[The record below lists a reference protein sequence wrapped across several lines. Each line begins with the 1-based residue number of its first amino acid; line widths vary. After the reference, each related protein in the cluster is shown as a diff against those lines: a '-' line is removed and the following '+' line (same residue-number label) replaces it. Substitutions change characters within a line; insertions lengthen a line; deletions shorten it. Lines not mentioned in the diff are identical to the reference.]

1 MQPHSASF
9 GNVAESRGGLVS
21 NPMTGTSLAIPA
33 AALKTARR
41 RAILCVL
48 GASAAFALSAALVK
62 SIGTGIPTIEIVLF
76 RSLVAFAV
84 IVPLL
89 LRHGGWRALKT
100 TRPLSHALR
109 TTYGFLGMVTSFYG
123 YRMLPLAMVTAL
135 GFAMPLF
142 LTVLSVPL
150 LGERVGWRRATAIL
164 VGFAGVVVMVR
175 PWPDGSGHGGIGDD
189 PTALGAVAFVVLGVM
204 TWALA
209 MISIRKMGRV
219 GEPNVTIV
227 AWFSLGSAAIAA
239 VGTLPVWVTPDPA
252 QLAALLG
259 VGAISGVA
267 QLLMTEGYRTGETTL
282 VAPFEYSAIL
292 YTTLL
297 GMFVWGELPDAWN
310 ILGIAIV
317 VASGMYIYRREVTL
331 GLKR

>member
-1 MQPHSASF
+1 M
-9 GNVAESRGGLVS
+9 N
-21 NPMTGTSLAIPA
+21 GTSSAVSPA
-33 AALKTARR
+33 VLKLARR

-48 GASAAFALSAALVK
+48 GASAAFSLTAALVK
-62 SIGTGIPTIEIVLF
+62 SLGFGIPTIEIVLF
-76 RSLVAFAV
+76 RSLVAFVV
-84 IVPLL
+84 IGPLL
-89 LRHGGWRALKT
+89 LRHGGWRALKSN
-100 TRPLSHALR
+100 RPLSHALR
-109 TTYGFLGMVTSFYG
+109 TVYGFFGMITSFYG

-150 LGERVGWRRATAIL
+150 LGERVGWRRTTAIL

-175 PWPDGSGHGGIGDD
+175 PWHGGLGDD
-189 PTALGAVAFVVLGVM
+189 PVALGAVAFVVLGVVA
-204 TWALA
+204 WALA
-209 MISIRKMGRV
+209 MISIRKMGRS

-239 VGTLPVWVTPDPA
+239 IGSVPVWVTPDA
-252 QLAALLG
+252 TQLAALVG
-259 VGAISGVA
+259 VGIIAGIA

-297 GMFVWGELPDAWN
+297 GMFLWGELPDVWN
-310 ILGIAIV
+310 ILGIVIV

-331 GLKR
+331 GVKR

>member
-1 MQPHSASF
+1 MDETSAIASPTVL
-9 GNVAESRGGLVS
+9 NV
-21 NPMTGTSLAIPA
+21 
-33 AALKTARR
+33 ARR

-62 SIGTGIPTIEIVLF
+62 SLGPNIPTVEIVLF
-76 RSLVAFAV
+76 RSLIAFIV
-84 IVPLL
+84 IIPLL
-89 LRHGGWRALKT
+89 MRHGGWQALRT
-100 TRPLSHALR
+100 IRPLSHALR
-109 TTYGFLGMVTSFYG
+109 TMYGFVGMLTAFYG

-135 GFAMPLF
+135 GFVMPLF

-164 VGFAGVVVMVR
+164 VGFAGVIVMVR
-175 PWPDGSGHGGIGDD
+175 PWSYGLGSYGSGSHGSGDA
-189 PTALGAVAFVVLGVM
+189 PVALDAVAFVVLGVM

-209 MISIRKMGRV
+209 MISIRKMGRL

-227 AWFSLGSAAIAA
+227 AWFSLGSAAMAA
-239 VGTLPVWVTPDPA
+239 VFTVPVWVTPEPV
-252 QLAALLG
+252 QLVALLG
-259 VGAISGVA
+259 VGVISGVA

-297 GMFVWGELPDAWN
+297 GMFVWDELPDAWN

-331 GLKR
+331 GIRRA

>member
-1 MQPHSASF
+1 MN
-9 GNVAESRGGLVS
+9 GNSVAVS
-21 NPMTGTSLAIPA
+21 PA
-33 AALKTARR
+33 VLKTARR

-62 SIGTGIPTIEIVLF
+62 SLGAGIPTIEIVLF

-84 IVPLL
+84 ITPLL

-100 TRPLSHALR
+100 CRPLSHAVR

-175 PWPDGSGHGGIGDD
+175 PWGGGLGDD
-189 PTALGAVAFVVLGVM
+189 PAALGAVAFVVLGVM

-239 VGTLPVWVTPDPA
+239 IATLPVWVTPDPA
-252 QLAALLG
+252 QLAALIG
-259 VGAISGVA
+259 VGAISGIA

-297 GMFVWGELPDAWN
+297 GMFLWGELPDAWN
-310 ILGIAIV
+310 ILGIGIV

>member
-9 GNVAESRGGLVS
+9 GNVSESLSGLVS
-21 NPMTGTSLAIPA
+21 PQMNGTSVAMSQ
-33 AALKTARR
+33 AALTTARR

-62 SIGTGIPTIEIVLF
+62 ALGDEIPTIEIVLF
-76 RSLVAFAV
+76 RSLVAFLV
-84 IVPLL
+84 VVPLL
-89 LRHGGWRALKT
+89 RRHGGWRVLKT
-100 TRPLSHALR
+100 SRPLSHAFR
-109 TTYGFLGMVTSFYG
+109 TVCGFFGMVTSFYG
-123 YRMLPLAMVTAL
+123 YRMLPLAMVTAI

-142 LTVLSVPL
+142 LTVLSVPM
-150 LGERVGWRRATAIL
+150 LGERVGWRRVTAIL

-175 PWPDGSGHGGIGDD
+175 PWGGGLGED
-189 PTALGAVAFVVLGVM
+189 PSALAAVGFVLLGVM

-209 MISIRKMGRV
+209 MISIRHMGRV

-239 VGTLPVWVTPDPA
+239 VFTLPVWVTPSLT
-252 QLAALLG
+252 QFAAMIG

-297 GMFVWGELPDAWN
+297 GMLLWGEVPGPWN
-310 ILGIAIV
+310 MLGITIV
-317 VASGMYIYRREVTL
+317 IASGMYIYRREVAL

>member
-1 MQPHSASF
+1 MSGTP
-9 GNVAESRGGLVS
+9 VAVS
-21 NPMTGTSLAIPA
+21 PA
-33 AALKTARR
+33 VLKTARR

-48 GASAAFALSAALVK
+48 GSSLAFALSAALVK
-62 SIGTGIPTIEIVLF
+62 GLGAGIPTIEIVLF

-84 IVPLL
+84 ISPLL

-100 TRPLSHALR
+100 SRPLSHAVR
-109 TTYGFLGMVTSFYG
+109 TMYGFLGMVTSFYG

-175 PWPDGSGHGGIGDD
+175 PIPQIMGHGGVGDD
-189 PTALGAVAFVVLGVM
+189 PVALGAVAFVVLGVM
-204 TWALA
+204 AWALA
-209 MISIRKMGRV
+209 MISIRKMGRI

-239 VGTLPVWVTPDPA
+239 AGSVPVWVTPNA
-252 QLAALLG
+252 MQLAALVG
-259 VGAISGVA
+259 VGVISGIA

-297 GMFVWGELPDAWN
+297 GMLLWDEVPDAWN

-317 VASGMYIYRREVTL
+317 VASGIYIYRREVSL

>member
-1 MQPHSASF
+1 MS
-9 GNVAESRGGLVS
+9 E
-21 NPMTGTSLAIPA
+21 TSLTLSPA
-33 AALKTARR
+33 LLKTARR

-48 GASAAFALSAALVK
+48 GASAAFSLTAALVK
-62 SIGTGIPTIEIVLF
+62 GLGTGIPTIEIVLF
-76 RSLVAFAV
+76 RSLVAFAAV
-84 IVPLL
+84 SPLL
-89 LRHGGWRALKT
+89 LRHGGWRALRSN
-100 TRPLSHALR
+100 RPFSHVLR
-109 TTYGFLGMVTSFYG
+109 TIYGFLGMVTTFYG
-123 YRMLPLAMVTAL
+123 YRVLPLAMVTAL

-150 LGERVGWRRATAIL
+150 LGERVGWRRTIAIL

-175 PWPDGSGHGGIGDD
+175 PVSGGMGGMGDD
-189 PTALGAVAFVVLGVM
+189 PVVLGAVALVVLGVM
-204 TWALA
+204 AWALA
-209 MISIRKMGRV
+209 MISIRKMGRS

-239 VGTLPVWVTPDPA
+239 VGSVPVWVTPDA
-252 QLAALLG
+252 IQLAVLVGL
-259 VGAISGVA
+259 GAIAGVA

-297 GMFVWGELPDAWN
+297 GVLIWGEWPDVWN
-310 ILGIAIV
+310 IVGIAIV

>member
-1 MQPHSASF
+1 M
-9 GNVAESRGGLVS
+9 N
-21 NPMTGTSLAIPA
+21 GTSLALSSA
-33 AALKTARR
+33 VLKTARR

-48 GASAAFALSAALVK
+48 AASAAFALTAALVK
-62 SIGTGIPTIEIVLF
+62 GLGDGIPTIEIVLF
-76 RSLVAFAV
+76 RSLVSLLV
-84 IVPLL
+84 ILPLL
-89 LRHGGWRALKT
+89 LRHGGWSALKT
-100 TRPLSHALR
+100 RHPLNHALR
-109 TTYGFLGMVTSFYG
+109 TVYGFLGMLTSFYG

-175 PWPDGSGHGGIGDD
+175 PWHGGLGDD
-189 PTALGAVAFVVLGVM
+189 PAALSAVVFVVLGVVA
-204 TWALA
+204 WSLA

-219 GEPNVTIV
+219 GEANVTIV
-227 AWFSLGSAAIAA
+227 AWFSIGSAVIAA
-239 VGTLPVWVTPDPA
+239 AAVLPVWVTPDSQ
-252 QLAALLG
+252 QLLALIG
-259 VGAISGVA
+259 VGIIAGIA

-297 GMFVWGELPDAWN
+297 GMFIWSELPDAWN
-310 ILGIAIV
+310 ITGIAIV
-317 VASGMYIYRREVTL
+317 VASGLYIYRREVTL

>member
-1 MQPHSASF
+1 MSETSAIASPTAV
-9 GNVAESRGGLVS
+9 NA
-21 NPMTGTSLAIPA
+21 
-33 AALKTARR
+33 ARR

-62 SIGTGIPTIEIVLF
+62 SLGPNIPTIEIVLF
-76 RSLVAFAV
+76 RSLVAFIV
-84 IVPLL
+84 IIPLL
-89 LRHGGWRALKT
+89 MRHGGWQALRT
-100 TRPLSHALR
+100 TRPLSHAVR
-109 TTYGFLGMVTSFYG
+109 TMYGFVGMLTSFYG
-123 YRMLPLAMVTAL
+123 YRVLPLAMVTAL
-135 GFAMPLF
+135 GFVMPLF

-175 PWPDGSGHGGIGDD
+175 PWSHGAGDD
-189 PTALGAVAFVVLGVM
+189 PGALGAVAFVVLGVM

-209 MISIRKMGRV
+209 MISIRKMGRL

-227 AWFSLGSAAIAA
+227 AWFSLGSAGMAA
-239 VGTLPVWVTPDPA
+239 LFTVPVWVTPEPV

-259 VGAISGVA
+259 VGVISGVA

-297 GMFVWGELPDAWN
+297 GMFVWGELPDEWN

-331 GLKR
+331 GIRRA

>member
-1 MQPHSASF
+1 M
-9 GNVAESRGGLVS
+9 N
-21 NPMTGTSLAIPA
+21 GTSFAVSPA
-33 AALKTARR
+33 VLKTVRR
-41 RAILCVL
+41 RAIMCVL
-48 GASAAFALSAALVK
+48 GASAAFSLTAALVK
-62 SIGTGIPTIEIVLF
+62 SLGTGIPTIEIVLF
-76 RSLVAFAV
+76 RSLVAFVV
-84 IVPLL
+84 IGPMLA
-89 LRHGGWRALKT
+89 RQGGWRTLRSQ
-100 TRPLSHALR
+100 RPLSHAMR
-109 TTYGFLGMVTSFYG
+109 TIYGFFGMVTSFYG

-175 PWPDGSGHGGIGDD
+175 PWHGGLGDD
-189 PTALGAVAFVVLGVM
+189 PTALGAVGFVVAGVVA
-204 TWALA
+204 WALA
-209 MISIRKMGRV
+209 MISIRKMGRS
-219 GEPNVTIV
+219 GESNVTIV

-239 VGTLPVWVTPDPA
+239 AGSIPVWVTPDLL
-252 QLAALLG
+252 QLAALVG
-259 VGAISGVA
+259 VGIIAGVA

-297 GMFVWGELPDAWN
+297 GMFLWGELPDVWN